1 MVYRF
6 IFDKRSPNWDP
17 NTGSNLNFLFLSAV
31 DHMCE
36 VKFAKR
42 GTLLLDEV
50 LDELGIPHIP
60 HHCVGW
66 HEGVNRYEMDLTRT
80 EAKNGRV
87 KGYEILFDCKDV
99 FPTANDFN
107 TSINLDAQFIKNK
120 MALRGANI
128 KDLQT
133 MEGLLKKYFPKGLLR

>member
-6 IFDKRSPNWDP
+6 IFDKRSPKWDP
-17 NTGSNLNFLFLSAV
+17 DSGSNLNFLYLDAV
-31 DHMCE
+31 DRMCE
-36 VKFAKR
+36 VKFAKA
-42 GTLLLDEV
+42 GMLLLDEV
-50 LDELGIPHIP
+50 LDMLALPHVQ

-66 HEGVNRYEMDLTRT
+66 YEDINKYSMEMSKV
-80 EAKNGRV
+80 EAKNGYV

-99 FPTANDFN
+99 FPKANDFN

-120 MALRGANI
+120 MALRGANV